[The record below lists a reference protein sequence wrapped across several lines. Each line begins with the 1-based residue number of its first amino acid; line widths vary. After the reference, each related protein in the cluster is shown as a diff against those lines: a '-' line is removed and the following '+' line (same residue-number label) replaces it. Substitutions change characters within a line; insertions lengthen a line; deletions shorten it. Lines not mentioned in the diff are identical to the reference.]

1 MLWYPVIATSPSTFW
16 EIISIENNDAHCAV
30 NQGQSV
36 FWSPLSIEPVR
47 GGGGGGIYRGGP

>member
-47 GGGGGGIYRGGP
+47 GGGGGIYRGGP